1 MKQKILITI
10 IGTQKYDDQDDKVE
24 LTTVGSIEEI
34 DDHYLIKYKE
44 EQEPPQRA
52 INVSIK
58 VAKDNSNVEVI
69 RSGDVSSC
77 LIVEK
82 SKRNL
87 CHYGTLYGDVLMG
100 IYGKTIEFNK
110 DDESGNLEL
119 EYDIDINGALT
130 SINRLTMNF
139 HNN

>member
-1 MKQKILITI
+1 MKQKILITL

-24 LTTVGSIEEI
+24 LTTVGSIEEL
-34 DDHYLIKYKE
+34 DNYYQIKYKE
-44 EQEPPQRA
+44 EQEPPQRP

-58 VAKDNSNVEVI
+58 IAKDNSNVEVM

-77 LIVEK
+77 LIIEK

-87 CHYGTLYGDVLMG
+87 CQYGTLYGDVLMG

-110 DDESGNLEL
+110 NDESGNLEL